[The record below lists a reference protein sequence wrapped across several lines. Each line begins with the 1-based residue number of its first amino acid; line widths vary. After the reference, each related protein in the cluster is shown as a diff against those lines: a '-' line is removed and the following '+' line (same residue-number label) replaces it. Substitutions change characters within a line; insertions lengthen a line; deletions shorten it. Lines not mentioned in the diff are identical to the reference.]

1 MEEIDLETTVRIYGA
16 AFVSSPDEVMI
27 DPEEIDTDGSYR
39 FSVNLRNTGS
49 DRDTFTL
56 SAAISGWPEPIIE
69 VEADDGSTYEVGGV
83 TLEKSQTEKIYIVLK
98 PVNYEDR
105 LGEPKS
111 FNLAANSISPGDGS
125 ANIRIDIIVDVP
137 IDRLIDLSVNSEDIL
152 VNNKPLDLLSED
164 DISAEEPIKIQVLIT
179 NNGGQSTGAFGVK
192 LFVGQRVEVEVTVQ
206 QGIRGFGTETV
217 LLTWSSP
224 YPGPMTLR
232 VKVDG
237 ELQTAELQGKRSDNI
252 VTLSLNVAEESSGG
266 GSGSSSDDSLL
277 IGPSYLLTAV
287 ILSGIALIRHRKQ

>member
-1 MEEIDLETTVRIYGA
+1 M
-16 AFVSSPDEVMI
+16 
-27 DPEEIDTDGSYR
+27 
-39 FSVNLRNTGS
+39 
-49 DRDTFTL
+49 
-56 SAAISGWPEPIIE
+56 
-69 VEADDGSTYEVGGV
+69 GGV

-192 LFVGQRVEVEVTVQ
+192 LYVGQRVEDEVTVQ

-287 ILSGIALIRHRKQ
+287 ILSGIALIHHRKQ

>member
-1 MEEIDLETTVRIYGA
+1 M
-16 AFVSSPDEVMI
+16 
-27 DPEEIDTDGSYR
+27 
-39 FSVNLRNTGS
+39 
-49 DRDTFTL
+49 
-56 SAAISGWPEPIIE
+56 
-69 VEADDGSTYEVGGV
+69 
-83 TLEKSQTEKIYIVLK
+83 
-98 PVNYEDR
+98 
-105 LGEPKS
+105 
-111 FNLAANSISPGDGS
+111 
-125 ANIRIDIIVDVP
+125 
-137 IDRLIDLSVNSEDIL
+137 
-152 VNNKPLDLLSED
+152 
-164 DISAEEPIKIQVLIT
+164 IT

-192 LFVGQRVEVEVTVQ
+192 LYVGQRVEDEVTVQ

-252 VTLSLNVAEESSGG
+252 VTLSLNVAEEISGG

-287 ILSGIALIRHRKQ
+287 ILSGIALIHHRKQ